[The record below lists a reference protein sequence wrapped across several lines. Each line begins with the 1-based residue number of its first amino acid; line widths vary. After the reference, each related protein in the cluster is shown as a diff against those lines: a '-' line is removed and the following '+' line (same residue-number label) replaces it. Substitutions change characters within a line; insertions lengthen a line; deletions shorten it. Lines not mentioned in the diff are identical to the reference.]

1 MAKRINSRAK
11 GAAAEREAAGAIA
24 KVFGGQARRGQQF
37 SGSPD
42 SPDIVSDLDVHW
54 ECKRVEK
61 GNPYQWLDQAV
72 RDAGE
77 MVPVVIHR
85 RNNHEWILVM
95 RLTDAP
101 RFSEAV
107 QAHAEMAAEGVP
119 PEIPSP
125 DCPCAGSCAARPA
138 GRVVHPKRRRGCN
151 KTKKGTE

>member
-24 KVFGGQARRGQQF
+24 KVFGVQARRGQQF

-61 GNPYQWLDQAV
+61 GNPYQWLEQAV

-77 MVPVVIHR
+77 RVPVVIHR

-101 RFSEAV
+101 RFSQAV
-107 QAHAEMAAEGVP
+107 QAHASMAAQDV
-119 PEIPSP
+119 PSP
-125 DCPCAGSCAARPA
+125 VRGQDSHCPGPCAARQA
-138 GRVVHPKRRRGCN
+138 GGVVHPDR
-151 KTKKGTE
+151 

>member
-24 KVFGGQARRGQQF
+24 KVFGVQARRGQQF

-61 GNPYQWLDQAV
+61 GNPYQWLEQAI

-77 MVPVVIHR
+77 RVPVVIHR

-107 QAHAEMAAEGVP
+107 QAHAEMAAQDVP

-125 DCPCAGSCAARPA
+125 DCPGSGSCAARQT
-138 GRVVHPKRRRGCN
+138 GRVVHPERRRGCH
-151 KTKKGTE
+151 KTTKGAE